1 MVKRRTDR
9 SFLPAAGCS
18 VTRVR
23 FPVCPAQR
31 ALPPTHQASET
42 GNSDG
47 WPRCSSTSTEER
59 TGSDG
64 WNQLG
69 DPGSDGGSGETESKR
84 GRQDGNEQAATPTN
98 RDGVPGSCDPAG
110 DVPGPDQQ
118 GAAEDSRAAE
128 LQSTGSLKVTIQRS
142 SDSREFGQTDKTT
155 ERQTC
160 GLHCYVCNLTCRS
173 AQVFQEHMSGQEH
186 LRKLQEITHC
196 IHLNTNT
203 LLDRGRRSETQRWC
217 DSCQIHFSG
226 DVIKHRRTRQH
237 KVCKQL
243 CRPFCPVCKRHFRT
257 PRKFVEHMKS
267 AEHKQQVSW
276 CNSCLESQKRSGT
289 AAERPQNEAER
300 PHNEVEQVQNKVER
314 PRNEAVRLQNEVERL
329 PNEVEQLH
337 NEVER
342 LQNEVEQLQNEGERL
357 QNEVEWLHNEV
368 ERLQNEG
375 ERLQNEVEQLQNEVE
390 QPHNEVEQPHNEVE
404 QPHNEV
410 ERLQNEVERLQN
422 GCRTKWN
429 DRITKWN
436 GCRTKRNGR
445 ITKWNGCRTKWNGCR
460 TKWNGRITKWNGC
473 RTKWNG
479 RITKWNSCR
488 TKWNSRITKWNGC
501 RTK

>member
-267 AEHKQQVSW
+267 AEHKQQVQLQEAQEDELITVDAVG
-276 CNSCLESQKRSGT
+276 CFQEEK
-289 AAERPQNEAER
+289 EEEEAEVADEEDEGR
-300 PHNEVEQVQNKVER
+300 QEPKEVESEDVASWFLCAASCVDSATSSSTEKLQLDTHTAGHTHTASTCRATELVGREKRRIKTRTDLPR
-314 PRNEAVRLQNEVERL
+314 PELFTTFPTMHQCLQAMMS
-329 PNEVEQLH
+329 P
-337 NEVER
+337 
-342 LQNEVEQLQNEGERL
+342 
-357 QNEVEWLHNEV
+357 
-368 ERLQNEG
+368 
-375 ERLQNEVEQLQNEVE
+375 
-390 QPHNEVEQPHNEVE
+390 
-404 QPHNEV
+404 
-410 ERLQNEVERLQN
+410 
-422 GCRTKWN
+422 C
-429 DRITKWN
+429 
-436 GCRTKRNGR
+436 C
-445 ITKWNGCRTKWNGCR
+445 C
-460 TKWNGRITKWNGC
+460 
-473 RTKWNG
+473 
-479 RITKWNSCR
+479 S
-488 TKWNSRITKWNGC
+488 S
-501 RTK
+501 

>member
-342 LQNEVEQLQNEGERL
+342 LQNEVEQP
-357 QNEVEWLHNEV
+357 HYEV
-368 ERLQNEG
+368 ER
-375 ERLQNEVEQLQNEVE
+375 LQNEVE
-390 QPHNEVEQPHNEVE
+390 QPHNEVEW
-404 QPHNEV
+404 
-410 ERLQNEVERLQN
+410 LQN
-422 GCRTKWN
+422 GR
-429 DRITKWN
+429 
-436 GCRTKRNGR
+436 RTKRNGR
-445 ITKWNGCRTKWNGCR
+445 ITKWKGCRTKGNGCRTKWNGC
-460 TKWNGRITKWNGC
+460 ITKWKGC
-473 RTKWNG
+473 RTKGNG
-479 RITKWNSCR
+479 CRTKWNSCR
-488 TKWNSRITKWNGC
+488 TKWNSRITKWNSRITKWNSRITKWNGC
-501 RTK
+501 RTKWNGCRTAAERSGTTA

>member
-267 AEHKQQVSW
+267 AEHKQQVQLQEAQEDELITVDAVG
-276 CNSCLESQKRSGT
+276 CFQEEK
-289 AAERPQNEAER
+289 EEEEAEVADEEDEGR
-300 PHNEVEQVQNKVER
+300 QEPKETLSTEEEDEDEFGRSFVVPVCGFVCRLCNKFFYR
-314 PRNEAVRLQNEVERL
+314 EAAAR
-329 PNEVEQLH
+329 H
-337 NEVER
+337 T
-342 LQNEVEQLQNEGERL
+342 
-357 QNEVEWLHNEV
+357 H
-368 ERLQNEG
+368 
-375 ERLQNEVEQLQNEVE
+375 
-390 QPHNEVEQPHNEVE
+390 
-404 QPHNEV
+404 
-410 ERLQNEVERLQN
+410 
-422 GCRTKWN
+422 CRTHTHRLHLQSHRARRTREEEDKDQ
-429 DRITKWN
+429 DRSAQT
-436 GCRTKRNGR
+436 
-445 ITKWNGCRTKWNGCR
+445 
-460 TKWNGRITKWNGC
+460 
-473 RTKWNG
+473 
-479 RITKWNSCR
+479 
-488 TKWNSRITKWNGC
+488 
-501 RTK
+501 